1 MEAPTGL
8 QSLRVGCYLTPKSTW
23 ACPRQPRGEADQTPS
38 CHQQGESIHPGRIR
52 IGEFDCVPSTFI
64 DRVPSP
70 GQVLGAYLFNEG
82 MNE

>member
-1 MEAPTGL
+1 MLPDSKEHLGL
-8 QSLRVGCYLTPKSTW
+8 SPAAW
-23 ACPRQPRGEADQTPS
+23 GEADQTPS